1 MLRDQASVLQTASLA
16 CSLEPPGSIVD
27 GRDGSMSVCELPELT
42 RGFNTDITQI
52 QERDKTC
59 ADLTPEEWSAEAP
72 IDESISGGLI
82 IGSFPSNMYDY
93 PIIGAYKWNEDKGTT
108 RCVVDPARPDAPTE
122 FIPVMVW
129 GGAQD
134 GFPWE
139 PFKYTHYLGPDSDPD
154 TAGPQGV
161 CVDFT
166 TWGAGFP
173 SEFGTNYS
181 SGRIVFT
188 LPGNWSD
195 VGCGAPTT
203 PPTPSGEG
211 CSDGARAAVTVAGLA
226 LLLQVIVLIVN

>member
-1 MLRDQASVLQTASLA
+1 M
-16 CSLEPPGSIVD
+16 E
-27 GRDGSMSVCELPELT
+27 
-42 RGFNTDITQI
+42 
-52 QERDKTC
+52 
-59 ADLTPEEWSAEAP
+59 
-72 IDESISGGLI
+72 
-82 IGSFPSNMYDY
+82 
-93 PIIGAYKWNEDKGTT
+93 
-108 RCVVDPARPDAPTE
+108 
-122 FIPVMVW
+122 
-129 GGAQD
+129 
-134 GFPWE
+134 
-139 PFKYTHYLGPDSDPD
+139 KYTHYLGPDSDPE

-211 CSDGARAAVTVAGLA
+211 CSDGARAAATVGGLA
-226 LLLQVIVLIVN
+226 LLLQVIATRAAAVAAQRQHRHEQRQHDDTRALCRTIATCHSFPRLLLLGGRASRSPLIAAT

>member
-1 MLRDQASVLQTASLA
+1 MGA
-16 CSLEPPGSIVD
+16 
-27 GRDGSMSVCELPELT
+27 
-42 RGFNTDITQI
+42 
-52 QERDKTC
+52 
-59 ADLTPEEWSAEAP
+59 
-72 IDESISGGLI
+72 GGCI
-82 IGSFPSNMYDY
+82 
-93 PIIGAYKWNEDKGTT
+93 
-108 RCVVDPARPDAPTE
+108 VDPARPDAPTK

-129 GGAQD
+129 GGNQD
-134 GFPWE
+134 GYPWQME
-139 PFKYTHYLGPDSDPD
+139 KYTHYLGPDSDPD

-195 VGCGAPTT
+195 TGCGAPTT

-211 CSDGARAAVTVAGLA
+211 CESDGARAAATVGGLA
-226 LLLQVIVLIVN
+226 FAVPALAALAL

>member
-1 MLRDQASVLQTASLA
+1 
-16 CSLEPPGSIVD
+16 
-27 GRDGSMSVCELPELT
+27 
-42 RGFNTDITQI
+42 
-52 QERDKTC
+52 
-59 ADLTPEEWSAEAP
+59 
-72 IDESISGGLI
+72 
-82 IGSFPSNMYDY
+82 
-93 PIIGAYKWNEDKGTT
+93 
-108 RCVVDPARPDAPTE
+108 
-122 FIPVMVW
+122 MVW

-139 PFKYTHYLGPDSDPD
+139 PYKYTHYLGPDSDPD

-211 CSDGARAAVTVAGLA
+211 CSDGARAAATVGGLA
-226 LLLQVIVLIVN
+226 LLLQVIVLMVNWD